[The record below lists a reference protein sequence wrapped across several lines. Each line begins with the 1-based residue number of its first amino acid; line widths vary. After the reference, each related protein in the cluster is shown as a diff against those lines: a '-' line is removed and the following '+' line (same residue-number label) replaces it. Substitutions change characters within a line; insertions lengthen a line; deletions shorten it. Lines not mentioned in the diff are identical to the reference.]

1 MQKKIEKQEVEVEAW
16 AYNPKKNLSGE
27 LFIALHGE
35 DFEYA
40 CVLKRVVVKVME
52 SIKVCLLTSEFLP
65 NWGGVGTYCIELARA
80 LADKVELHV
89 VTLGRKE
96 KGKLAYSKEDMQDFF
111 DGKIE
116 VHLLTTCP
124 ANDTFFYNAKMQLA
138 AYKKLHKIAEEYD
151 FDLVHSNFPQM
162 PDLLLKIGR
171 RIRIPSITT
180 IHTTIRGQ
188 KDGIMSSGLNFFKMD
203 LSEKCTLLLYPALR
217 LAEQLYLQES
227 SEFITVSNW
236 MRGILKKNY
245 PSISKLHVI
254 HNGVDSKRFI
264 PENSNNPQPL
274 DETPSPIVLFSSRL
288 TVAKGVQYVIQAIP
302 KILRKTKDVH
312 FVFSGAGPKEHWIG
326 LLRKLNIDKSFY
338 TFLGYIDYKLL
349 PSLYAKA
356 DIFVAPSLY
365 ENLPLRI
372 LEAMSCES
380 AVVASNICAI
390 PEAIK
395 NGENGMLI
403 STGNVDE
410 LAKVT
415 TMLLEDDE
423 LRSRLGKNARQ
434 TVVENFCWDVIAEK
448 TVDAYKNCL

>member
-1 MQKKIEKQEVEVEAW
+1 
-16 AYNPKKNLSGE
+16 
-27 LFIALHGE
+27 
-35 DFEYA
+35 
-40 CVLKRVVVKVME
+40 ME

-65 NWGGVGTYCIELARA
+65 NWGGVGTYCIELTRA
-80 LADKVELHV
+80 LANKVEVHV
-89 VTLGRKE
+89 VTLGREE
-96 KGKLAYSKEDMQDFF
+96 KGKLIYSKEDMQDFF

-116 VHLLTTCP
+116 VHLLTTCS
-124 ANDTFFYNAKMQLA
+124 ANDTFFYNARMQLA
-138 AYKKLHKIAEEYD
+138 SYKKLHKIAEEHN
-151 FDLVHSNFPQM
+151 FDLIHSNFPHM
-162 PDLLLKIGR
+162 PDLLLRVGRKIS
-171 RIRIPSITT
+171 IPSITT
-180 IHTTIRGQ
+180 IHTTIEGQ
-188 KDGIMSSGLNFFKMD
+188 KDGILSSGLTFFRMD

-227 SEFITVSNW
+227 REFITVSNW
-236 MRGILKKNY
+236 MKGILKKNY
-245 PSISKLHVI
+245 PFISKLHVI
-254 HNGVDSKRFI
+254 HNGVDSKRFS
-264 PENSNNPQPL
+264 PENSKNFQML
-274 DETPSPIVLFSSRL
+274 DEIQNSIVLFSSRL
-288 TVAKGVQYVIQAIP
+288 TVAKGVHYFIHAIP
-302 KILRKTKDVH
+302 KILKKTKDVH

-326 LLRKLNIDKSFY
+326 LLRKLNVDKSFY

-390 PEAIK
+390 PEAIT

-403 STGNVDE
+403 STGNIDE
-410 LAKVT
+410 LVKVT

-434 TVVENFCWDVIAEK
+434 KVIENFSWDVIAEK